1 MKVIGYTVGTTLP
14 KPNLAQTDPTKGDY
28 VKNID
33 ALDDRYYT
41 EEEIDAKLGEI
52 NSSIESLNNASSE
65 YETKAD
71 AQIKL
76 DDAKA
81 YADSA
86 ATAAA
91 NTVKQ
96 ELSDLI
102 SDNTDAIDT
111 LEDVVATK
119 ADAEH
124 NHDDRYYTKAEFDAF
139 ELISVDEIDGICGAT
154 IQVASLNEVTF

>member
-1 MKVIGYTVGTTLP
+1 MATKKYLSLERLEEYDALI
-14 KPNLAQTDPTKGDY
+14 KAEITKGDEAAQSSSKAY
-28 VKNID
+28 IDEQILSVK
-33 ALDDRYYT
+33 T
-41 EEEIDAKLGEI
+41 
-52 NSSIESLNNASSE
+52 
-65 YETKAD
+65 
-71 AQIKL
+71 
-76 DDAKA
+76 
-81 YADSA
+81 YADS
-86 ATAAA
+86 AA

-119 ADAEH
+119 ADTEH

-139 ELISVDEIDGICGAT
+139 ELITVDEIDGICGAT